1 MAKRTDREKKELLLQ
16 FVKLLGQ
23 GMDREEIEETLAL
36 APGDY
41 EPLLTRFYDQAE
53 SSFKSKSNL
62 RIYLDYITR
71 QAQFVRDLERCK
83 LGLEKSNW
91 KNAQGYVAAVK
102 VQSEI
107 LDKLI
112 SQGQDLGL
120 IKRIAE
126 RFVMIGGTDVRDMDL
141 DSLNAS
147 IEAEI
152 LDVRKLQ
159 KGKLRKKKSKVLMF
173 KSNVERS
180 GS

>member
-1 MAKRTDREKKELLLQ
+1 MAKRTDKEKKDLLLR
-16 FVKLLGQ
+16 FARLLSEGV
-23 GMDREEIEETLAL
+23 DREDIEQTLAL

-41 EPLLTRFYDQAE
+41 EPLLSKFYAE
-53 SSFKSKSNL
+53 AETSFKSRSNL

-71 QAQFVRDLERCK
+71 QSQFVRDLERCK

-112 SQGQDLGL
+112 TQGQDLGL
-120 IKRIAE
+120 IKKIAE
-126 RFVMIGGTDVRDMDL
+126 KFVMVGGTDVRDMGL
-141 DSLNAS
+141 PEINEA
-147 IEAEI
+147 IEEEI
-152 LDVRKLQ
+152 ISVRKLQ
-159 KGKLRKKKSKVLMF
+159 KGKRKKDNKVIMF
-173 KSNVERS
+173 RSNDDRT